1 MDLVGP
7 LTKNYC
13 MLFMFSSIFCLLMC
27 ILAVIVMVYFLIS
40 GGKDGN
46 KNALSIALVIPSYL
60 FVYLT
65 NRLLYNMCLR

>member
-1 MDLVGP
+1 
-7 LTKNYC
+7 
-13 MLFMFSSIFCLLMC
+13 MC